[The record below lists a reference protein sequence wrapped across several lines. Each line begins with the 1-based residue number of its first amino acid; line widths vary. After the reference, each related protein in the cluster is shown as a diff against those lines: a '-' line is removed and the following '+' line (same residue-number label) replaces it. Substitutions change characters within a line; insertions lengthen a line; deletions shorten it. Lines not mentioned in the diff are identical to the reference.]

1 MLTVFG
7 WCVLGFCWY
16 LIACMTVLLIM
27 HMRIPAERYRELDA
41 LARTLEGS
49 RDQWAEVWEGRMS
62 WPSFQ
67 EWFRARLAEEVAKP
81 ASFKEGFFYELF
93 ALGVELVDVVFR
105 FRSDAV
111 RARWRMRGRFLS
123 RV

>member
-16 LIACMTVLLIM
+16 VIACMGWVLVLYL
-27 HMRIPAERYRELDA
+27 RAPAERFRELDA
-41 LARTLEGS
+41 LGRVLQGS
-49 RDQWAEVWEGRMS
+49 REQWAEVWEGRMS

-93 ALGVELVDVVFR
+93 ALGLELVDVVFR